1 MSNLRSRFFASSDAC
16 ADFEPFLS
24 MYEFDLPVSAYEP
37 SHQRYDS
44 TSSTASSVSIVS
56 PSSSPLKSAS
66 GQQRVAYKN
75 ELSFTA
81 PPLDRSSSL
90 ASLESVASSLIKTPP
105 MENVALASPSL
116 PPRSVQS
123 SSEAVKRVQRSIV
136 RHGNETIKQIAKP
149 SAKLLVPPAAITV
162 AGTNSESIGP
172 SSIAASFIDRL
183 WRRKGQ
189 ATAPQV
195 YRQPEYY
202 EDDDIIAAVSSHHG
216 VAY

>member
-1 MSNLRSRFFASSDAC
+1 
-16 ADFEPFLS
+16 

-44 TSSTASSVSIVS
+44 TSSTASSISIVS

-105 MENVALASPSL
+105 MENVTLASPSL
-116 PPRSVQS
+116 PPRSVQTS
-123 SSEAVKRVQRSIV
+123 TEAVKRVQRPTV
-136 RHGNETIKQIAKP
+136 RAAHVTETIKQ
-149 SAKLLVPPAAITV
+149 SAKLLVPPAAVTIV
-162 AGTNSESIGP
+162 GSNSESTGA
-172 SSIAASFIDRL
+172 SGIAASFLDRL

-202 EDDDIIAAVSSHHG
+202 EDDDVIAAVSSHHG

>member
-1 MSNLRSRFFASSDAC
+1 
-16 ADFEPFLS
+16 

-44 TSSTASSVSIVS
+44 TSSTASTISVVT
-56 PSSSPLKSAS
+56 PSSSPLKSSS

-105 MENVALASPSL
+105 MENITLASPSL
-116 PPRSVQS
+116 PPRLVQAS
-123 SSEAVKRVQRSIV
+123 TETVKRIQRTIRTAHSD
-136 RHGNETIKQIAKP
+136 ETSRGPAKR
-149 SAKLLVPPAAITV
+149 SSKLLVPPAAVTIV
-162 AGTNSESIGP
+162 GSNSESTSASG
-172 SSIAASFIDRL
+172 IAASFLDRL
-183 WRRKGQ
+183 WRRKGVTPTQ
-189 ATAPQV
+189 AT

-202 EDDDIIAAVSSHHG
+202 EDDDVIAAVSSHHG

>member
-1 MSNLRSRFFASSDAC
+1 
-16 ADFEPFLS
+16 

-37 SHQRYDS
+37 SHQRYES
-44 TSSTASSVSIVS
+44 TSSTASTISVVT
-56 PSSSPLKSAS
+56 PSSSPLKSSS

-105 MENVALASPSL
+105 MENITLASPSL
-116 PPRSVQS
+116 PPRLVQAS
-123 SSEAVKRVQRSIV
+123 TEAVKRVQRLTA
-136 RHGNETIKQIAKP
+136 RTAHANEITKQ
-149 SAKLLVPPAAITV
+149 SAKASSKVLVPPAAVTIV
-162 AGTNSESIGP
+162 GGNSESTGA
-172 SSIAASFIDRL
+172 SGIAASFLDRL

-189 ATAPQV
+189 AAAPAT

-202 EDDDIIAAVSSHHG
+202 EDDDVIAAVSSHHG

>member
-1 MSNLRSRFFASSDAC
+1 MCRLRTVFVDVRIRLARLCLRAQPPAIRLYFEHCIFGQHCFPVVESSQVGIWPAARCVQERAFVHCSSARPIIVPCIAGISCVLADQDPAHGERRLGFAIPAAAVC
-16 ADFEPFLS
+16 
-24 MYEFDLPVSAYEP
+24 
-37 SHQRYDS
+37 
-44 TSSTASSVSIVS
+44 SIV
-56 PSSSPLKSAS
+56 
-66 GQQRVAYKN
+66 
-75 ELSFTA
+75 
-81 PPLDRSSSL
+81 
-90 ASLESVASSLIKTPP
+90 I
-105 MENVALASPSL
+105 
-116 PPRSVQS
+116 
-123 SSEAVKRVQRSIV
+123 RVQRSIV